1 MFNHVQLFVTP
12 SIAAHQASLSI
23 TKSQSPPKPMS
34 IESVMQ
40 SNHFIFCHSHLLLP
54 SIFPSIRVF
63 SNDSAF
69 HIRWSKYWSFCFNIS
84 PSNEHPGPISLR
96 LEWLDLLE
104 VQENVHSS
112 PTPQFNSINSLVLSF
127 LYSPTITS
135 IHYYWK
141 KHSLD

>member
-12 SIAAHQASLSI
+12 SIAARQASLSI